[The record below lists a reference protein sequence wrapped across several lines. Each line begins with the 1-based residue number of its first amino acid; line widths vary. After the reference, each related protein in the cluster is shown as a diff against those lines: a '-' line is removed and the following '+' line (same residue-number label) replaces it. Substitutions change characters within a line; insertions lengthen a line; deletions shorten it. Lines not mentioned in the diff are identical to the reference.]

1 MARWQF
7 YNDVLPFVAIVAI
20 ECIIVG
26 VNVLY
31 KAATLKGLS
40 YYVFIVYSF
49 SVSSIVLLFPLSF
62 VLKRS
67 RGLPPFKV
75 SIFFKIFL
83 LAALGF
89 VAELCGVKGI
99 QYASPTL
106 SSTLSILVPAFT
118 FVLAVSFRMEKLALR
133 SKSTQAKI
141 FGTILSII
149 GALIVVLYKG
159 RTLLS
164 DENPLQAPATHS
176 LVSSLSQSKWVIGGS
191 LLVVDYLLV
200 PIMYILQASIMNQYP
215 SEVIVVF
222 TFCVCMTCISAPI
235 CLLLEP
241 NWSAWKI
248 TPDIRLVAILCWGI
262 LITCLSSVVY
272 AWGLHL
278 KGPVYISIFKPAS
291 IVIAATLSVIFLGDA
306 LHFGTVLGA
315 VILSLGF
322 YAVIWG
328 KAQEEEMSEEI
339 EEGITESLPNSKTP
353 LLKDSNVKNNSEI
366 MYTNCP

>member
-7 YNDVLPFVAIVAI
+7 YNDVLPFIAIVAI
-20 ECIIVG
+20 ESIIVG

-31 KAATLKGLS
+31 KAATLRGLS

-49 SVSSIVLLFPLSF
+49 SVASIVLLFPLSF

-67 RGLPPFKV
+67 SGLPPFKA

-83 LAALGF
+83 LAATGF

-99 QYASPTL
+99 QYTSPTL
-106 SSTLSILVPAFT
+106 SSALSILVPAFT

-133 SKSTQAKI
+133 SKSTHIKI
-141 FGTILSII
+141 FGTILSIL

-159 RTLLS
+159 RTILS
-164 DENPLQAPATHS
+164 NSNPLQSPAIIS
-176 LVSSLSQSKWVIGGS
+176 LVSSSSQRNWVIGGS

-200 PIMYILQASIMNQYP
+200 PVMFILQASIMNQYP
-215 SEVIVVF
+215 VEIVMVF
-222 TFCVCMTCISAPI
+222 TFCVCMTFISAPI

-248 TPDIRLVAILCWGI
+248 TPDIRLAAILCWGL
-262 LITCLSSVVY
+262 LITCLSSLVY

-306 LHFGTVLGA
+306 LHLGTIVGA
-315 VILSLGF
+315 VILSVGF

-328 KAQEEEMSEEI
+328 KAQEQELSDEFG
-339 EEGITESLPNSKTP
+339 EGRTEALPNSKTP
-353 LLKDSNVKNNSEI
+353 LLQGSNV
-366 MYTNCP
+366 